1 MEVIF
6 NSFLLVF
13 ISEMGDKTQLL
24 SLVLTARYKQPWLIL
39 AGVFT
44 ATLLN
49 HAMAAWAGEWAASLL
64 SPSTLKVVLAVIF
77 FVFAIW
83 ILIPDKEGELKN
95 STNFGVFFT
104 TVISFFLAE
113 MGDKTQL
120 ATIALAAKFSSI
132 ALVTLGTTIGMLG
145 SNALA
150 IFLGDKLLHKIP
162 MKWVRI
168 LASLLFAI
176 FGVAILIGW

>member
-1 MEVIF
+1 MEAIF
-6 NSFLLVF
+6 NSFFLVF

-24 SLVLTARYKQPWLIL
+24 SLVLTARYKRPWLIL

-44 ATLLN
+44 ATILN
-49 HAMAAWAGEWAASLL
+49 HAMAAWAGEWAASFL
-64 SPSTLKVVLAVIF
+64 SPTTLKLVLAVTF
-77 FVFAIW
+77 FAFAVW
-83 ILIPDKEGELKN
+83 ILIPDKEGELK
-95 STNFGVFFT
+95 SGSLSSVFLT

-120 ATIALAAKFSSI
+120 ATVALAARYSSVT
-132 ALVTLGTTIGMLG
+132 LVTIGTTLGMLA

-150 IFLGDKLLHKIP
+150 IFLGDRLLQKIP

-168 LASLLFAI
+168 VASLLFAG
-176 FGVAILIGW
+176 FGVIILIGF